1 MFTCLVCGATES
13 KSQLVNKVL
22 RIDGKYVRV
31 DHIPANVCA
40 RCGEETLSRET
51 TEKVRL
57 LIQGQAKPTRSTT
70 LDIFEFE
77 HPVGRIS
84 EA

>member
-22 RIDGKYVRV
+22 HIDGKYVRV
-31 DHIPANVCA
+31 DHIPANVCV
-40 RCGEETLSRET
+40 RCGEETLSRVT

-57 LIQGQAKPTRSTT
+57 LIQGQAKPAKFAT
-70 LDIFEFE
+70 LDIFEF
-77 HPVGRIS
+77 V
-84 EA
+84 